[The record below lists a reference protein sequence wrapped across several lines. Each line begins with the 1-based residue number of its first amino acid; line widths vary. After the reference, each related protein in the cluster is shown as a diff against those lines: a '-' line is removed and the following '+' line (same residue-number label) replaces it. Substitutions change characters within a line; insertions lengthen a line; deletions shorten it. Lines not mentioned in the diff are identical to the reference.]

1 MGKRECFASIE
12 KHIDAAK
19 PSWYLSTINK
29 RQSVQQFS
37 LLHVLYLCIN
47 ISRTANLL
55 SLYLLDDVAIFI
67 SCSEF

>member
-47 ISRTANLL
+47 ISRTPNLL

>member
-37 LLHVLYLCIN
+37 LLHVLYLCIS

>member
-19 PSWYLSTINK
+19 PSWYLSTIIK

-47 ISRTANLL
+47 ISRTTNLL

>member
-1 MGKRECFASIE
+1 MGKREFFASIE

-47 ISRTANLL
+47 ISRTGNLL